1 MRDPY
6 EVLGI
11 ARDAT
16 ADQIR
21 SAYRALAK
29 TSHPDLHPGD
39 KKAEERFKESSAAY
53 ELLSDEE
60 KRRQFD
66 RGEIDASGA
75 PKMREQFYR
84 DFAEGA
90 GGARYSGAG
99 SFENSADLEDIIQDL
114 FGGRGGGRTMRMRG
128 NDMGYRL
135 EIGLGEAVRG
145 AKIPLRLAD
154 GTDVEV
160 TIPRG
165 VADGQTLRLKGKG
178 SPGIGGGAPG
188 DALIEVRIRPHPVFE
203 RRGDDLHMAL
213 PISLGEALRGAKVTV
228 PTLQGSVVMT
238 IPPRSTTGA
247 VLRLKGK
254 GVPRPNGEDAGSQ
267 YVRLEVAMPPA
278 ADEILERVVA
288 DWESQHPYDPRARLM
303 REAGS

>member
-1 MRDPY
+1 
-6 EVLGI
+6 
-11 ARDAT
+11 
-16 ADQIR
+16 
-21 SAYRALAK
+21 
-29 TSHPDLHPGD
+29 
-39 KKAEERFKESSAAY
+39 
-53 ELLSDEE
+53 
-60 KRRQFD
+60 
-66 RGEIDASGA
+66 
-75 PKMREQFYR
+75 
-84 DFAEGA
+84 
-90 GGARYSGAG
+90 
-99 SFENSADLEDIIQDL
+99 
-114 FGGRGGGRTMRMRG
+114 
-128 NDMGYRL
+128 
-135 EIGLGEAVRG
+135 
-145 AKIPLRLAD
+145 
-154 GTDVEV
+154 
-160 TIPRG
+160 

-278 ADEILERVVA
+278 ADEILERAVA
-288 DWESQHPYDPRARLM
+288 DWESQHPYDPRAKLM
-303 REAGS
+303 REAG